1 MYLHSTKRLLQ
12 RIGLKMI
19 EILHKEAS
27 VIIIKIAA
35 AVAATSL
42 ASSV

>member
-19 EILHKEAS
+19 EILHKEAT
-27 VIIIKIAA
+27 VIIKIVAA
-35 AVAATSL
+35 EVAATSL
-42 ASSV
+42 ALSV